1 MSPCTVVNILTLK
14 KHQDNTGEHS
24 KHQSVLNLIPVD
36 HGASVG
42 GPPRLILALA
52 LALALND
59 TALRRPVT
67 VLVVDGPSVGK
78 ASVARAPHI
87 VHSASSEPSV
97 ASAAGEASVSSA
109 AAGEASVASASGEAI
124 VSIVS
129 SVVAGLHIEGVPTIV
144 VVVVVVVI
152 V

>member
-24 KHQSVLNLIPVD
+24 KHQSVLNHIPVD

-97 ASAAGEASVSSA
+97 ASAAGEASVSG

-144 VVVVVVVI
+144 VVVVVI